1 MNELFDKLILRFFLA
16 FFVCLLLLVYK
27 YAHGLLYPS
36 SNQQLFKSF
45 YPSKNTADTIHLFAR
60 ILGVGILFSEFH
72 FYLSEGLGNALFYFA
87 IQAILTFA
95 FYLLSLNIIESI
107 VLYNF
112 EYSDEILKRKN
123 IAYAIICF
131 SQAIAVAFV
140 MKTVLSISENSLVLL
155 FFLTL
160 FSIVLTGFAT
170 KTFNLIS
177 KLPFNKLLVN
187 KNMAISFSYMGFI
200 WGWTLLICSSL
211 SHDITSINWYAV
223 QVVLKILLSLLI
235 FPLFKL
241 CLTTIFHI
249 KEDSRI
255 AQLDLSKDNQAVD
268 IGYGIYEGIIFF
280 TSCYLTTVITGQ
292 IIFGTFYPVF

>member
-27 YAHGLLYPS
+27 YAHGVLYPS

-45 YPSKNTADTIHLFAR
+45 YPSKNNADTIHLFAR

-72 FYLSEGLGNALFYFA
+72 FYLSEGLGNALFYFSL
-87 IQAILTFA
+87 QAVLTFA

-123 IAYAIICF
+123 TAYAIICF

-187 KNMAISFSYMGFI
+187 KNMAISFSYMGFL

-211 SHDITSINWYAV
+211 DHEITSINWYAV

-241 CLTTIFHI
+241 CLTAIFHI
-249 KEDSRI
+249 KEDSRV
-255 AQLDLSKDNQAVD
+255 AQLDLSKDNQSVD

-292 IIFGTFYPVF
+292 IVFGTFYPVF